1 PPSIRRFHNGD
12 GETYPERAFKHRQR
26 AELRRLGCTDP
37 REHELMLR
45 NAGLARRETLPD
57 CPPGMQAPWRE
68 TIPIESV
75 VIPDNH
81 KEERQLIDALRG
93 TSLPHELVLRILA
106 GVAARLLPELHL
118 TEPDT
123 LPSLSRRLLG
133 TDTGHLPSMLGDVI
147 LETVPISLDL
157 VFARLT
163 GATTTVATLPPFAE
177 AYASEIRII
186 VVHLKVATYHQYPTT
201 LYRLTAALPSLK
213 TEFPRL
219 HLLHLCVRVRG
230 QSPGPMTLEQRCA
243 EGYTGT
249 ITYRTALERLV
260 LAVQAVRPG
269 RRQVLECGLRGR
281 VVWKLAGGRLGL
293 TSAGR
298 GRLWGERPGGVVEV
312 DS

>member
-1 PPSIRRFHNGD
+1 MATARQTRSGPSSTASAPSSAVWDALTPASTSRCAD
-12 GETYPERAFKHRQR
+12 CP
-26 AELRRLGCTDP
+26 LRRNVPLY
-37 REHELMLR
+37 RQELQR
-45 NAGLARRETLPD
+45 
-57 CPPGMQAPWRE
+57 
-68 TIPIESV
+68 
-75 VIPDNH
+75 H
-81 KEERQLIDALRG
+81 KEERQLIDTLRG

-123 LPSLSRRLLG
+123 LPSLGRRLLG
-133 TDTGHLPSMLGDVI
+133 ADTGHLPSMLGDVI

-157 VFARLT
+157 VFGRLA
-163 GATTTVATLPPFAE
+163 GATATVATLPPFAE
-177 AYASEIRII
+177 AYASEIRTL

-213 TEFPRL
+213 TNFSRL

-230 QSPGPMTLEQRCA
+230 QSPGPTTLEQRCA

-269 RRQVLECGLRGR
+269 KRQVLELRFAREGR
-281 VVWKLAGGRLGL
+281 VEAGGGEIGIDERG
-293 TSAGR
+293 AGEIV
-298 GRLWGERPGGVVEV
+298 GRAAGGGG
-312 DS
+312 